1 MTKNFL
7 IYAAPLQGITGRIWR
22 NAHSAVFPGIDAYI
36 TPFLRVEH
44 GTIRKNG
51 LKDIT
56 PELNSA
62 TIIPQI
68 LAASPGDTLQLA
80 LKCRELGYNEISL
93 NLGCPHP
100 PIALHHKGS
109 GLLQYPN
116 EIKLLFERL
125 CDVEGLKFSIKMRLG
140 YVSADEWRHV
150 IPLFDIIN
158 PSFVTVHPRV
168 GRQLYSGDLHMKEF
182 ELLLTQTSHKI
193 IYNGDIRSLDDVN
206 RLRERYPRISGVR
219 AGRGLVANPA
229 LFCPTLSTR
238 DNLRRFHSLRYN
250 ELVSSMEGGEHQIL
264 AHLKELWHYFL
275 PSTDRKALKAIKKC
289 NSLQKYNE
297 AVNTALG

>member
-206 RLRERYPRISGVR
+206 RLRERYPRISGVM

-238 DNLRRFHSLRYN
+238 DNLRRFHSLLYN

-275 PSTDRKALKAIKKC
+275 PGTDRKALKAIKKC